1 MLLPP
6 VDAAPGDLVR
16 DEPQEEQESHR
27 VRGHQHV
34 EHQVPAEYSIVQLS
48 VQYSTVQYTIVQ
60 YSIQYLRAESAP
72 ARKGPMAAPMLP
84 VPSMMAV
91 TVASALLLPRREG
104 CWPAR

>member
-1 MLLPP
+1 MQ
-6 VDAAPGDLVR
+6 G
-16 DEPQEEQESHR
+16 
-27 VRGHQHV
+27 
-34 EHQVPAEYSIVQLS
+34 
-48 VQYSTVQYTIVQ
+48 QYKDSTVQYTIVQ

-104 CWPAR
+104 CWPAQVLLFRAAVSLFTLSSVLL